1 MRDMGSSTCGFELRE
16 ARKRIDYIIIMGL
29 QLASRGQCGL
39 VTYDDG
45 LDGHRQSIELNR
57 NSAVLSSCTSFELL
71 SMSSRANWQRG
82 GNLYTMGWQMLVQQ
96 SRDIVTGVLWN
107 VRHNLN
113 NDAVVNKII
122 KLIGSRGFQEDII
135 HLKPHDN
142 KPPDTCELN

>member
-1 MRDMGSSTCGFELRE
+1 MGSSTCGFELRE

-71 SMSSRANWQRG
+71 RCPAEPIDNGVVIRIPWG
-82 GNLYTMGWQMLVQQ
+82 GRCWY
-96 SRDIVTGVLWN
+96 
-107 VRHNLN
+107 
-113 NDAVVNKII
+113 NKVGT
-122 KLIGSRGFQEDII
+122 L
-135 HLKPHDN
+135 
-142 KPPDTCELN
+142 